1 MKNGDFFVRKKI
13 LTTRYAICILNAK
26 VCAKIFYVS
35 GKLTTINDIAE
46 KVGVSVTTVSRV
58 INKKTKKYRI
68 SAETEKLILKAAE
81 ELGYRPNELARGL
94 RLKKTHT
101 LGMVVPDIS
110 SPFFS
115 YVTHMIQKYA
125 YEAGYSLIV
134 CNTNEDIKIEMEQ
147 IELLRR
153 KGVDGF
159 IVMPV
164 GIQHSHIKDLLVVN
178 KPLVLLDRNVEEI
191 NASCVV
197 IDNYKGSYEA
207 VCFLIKNGHKRIA
220 IIQGLPNTY
229 TNNERIRGYKDA
241 LLDNGVPIDNS
252 LIVGNDFRKEDGYLQ
267 TKMLLKMEQ
276 PPTAIFTF
284 TELITLGSMEA
295 LAEEKIKIPDDIS
308 FVSFDDLDFAPY
320 FSSPLTCVR
329 QPRELMGEAAV
340 RLLIE
345 ELEAKGKIEK
355 KTIELDPKLI
365 VRESVK
371 HIA

>member
-1 MKNGDFFVRKKI
+1 M
-13 LTTRYAICILNAK
+13 NAK
-26 VCAKIFYVS
+26 VCANLSVRVEFLI
-35 GKLTTINDIAE
+35 TINDIAE

-58 INKKTKKYRI
+58 INQKTKKYRI
-68 SAETEKLILKAAE
+68 SSETEKLILKAAD

-94 RLKKTHT
+94 RLKRTHT

-110 SPFFS
+110 NPFFS

-125 YEAGYSLIV
+125 SEAGYSLIV
-134 CNTNEDIKIEMEQ
+134 CNTNEDINTEMEQ

-159 IVMPV
+159 IIMPV
-164 GIQHSHIKDLLVVN
+164 GIKHSHIKDLLIVN

-191 NASCVV
+191 NANCVV

-229 TNNERIRGYKDA
+229 TNNERLRGYKDA
-241 LLDNGVPIDNS
+241 LLDNGLPIDLS
-252 LIVGNDFRKEDGYLQ
+252 LIVGNDFRRENGYIE
-267 TKMLLKMEQ
+267 TKMLLKMEDT
-276 PPTAIFTF
+276 PTAIFAF
-284 TELITLGSMEA
+284 SDLITLGTLQA
-295 LAEEKIKIPDDIS
+295 LSEENIKVPDQMSLIAFDDI
-308 FVSFDDLDFAPY
+308 DFAP
-320 FSSPLTCVR
+320 FLFSPLTCVR

-345 ELEAKGKIEK
+345 ELTAKGKVEK
-355 KTIELDPKLI
+355 KTIELDPKLVI
-365 VRESVK
+365 RDSVK
-371 HIA
+371 HIN